1 MLSGFD
7 DALAARLQRISPVI
21 RATSA
26 STISVTFRQK
36 TPVIRHLFRLGPGPV
51 ADLRSL
57 RLFQCRHQRIGRH
70 AHQLPPIGS
79 NFGALHHIDE
89 ENKVQ
94 GPWLTA

>member
-1 MLSGFD
+1 MGSNLGCQNKS
-7 DALAARLQRISPVI
+7 ALRAYFRVERLE
-21 RATSA
+21 
-26 STISVTFRQK
+26 
-36 TPVIRHLFRLGPGPV
+36 FRLGPGPV